1 NWSGL
6 TKMLTTTRSA
16 AARAR
21 RTKLRCPRWIAP
33 IVGTNAT
40 RRPCR
45 RHRLTTRRTV
55 GIAAV
60 TITAGSPPRSIRF
73 LLGGESAGLHVGDVA
88 LERLA
93 DGLGQARVTAN
104 ELGLVAQEQ
113 AEQVVAHEHLAVAAD
128 PRADADRR
136 DRERARHL
144 RAQPGRD
151 ALEHDRE
158 ATGLLQHLR
167 LAQQALL
174 IGLAARLHLVAAHRQ
189 DGVRRE
195 TEM

>member
-1 NWSGL
+1 
-6 TKMLTTTRSA
+6 MLTTTRSA

-73 LLGGESAGLHVGDVA
+73 LLGGESAGPHVRDVA
-88 LERLA
+88 PQRPPG
-93 DGLGQARVTAN
+93 GLRQARGTA
-104 ELGLVAQEQ
+104 GGPWGGWPGQTP
-113 AEQVVAHEHLAVAAD
+113 HRGGPHPPPP
-128 PRADADRR
+128 PR
-136 DRERARHL
+136 
-144 RAQPGRD
+144 PP
-151 ALEHDRE
+151 
-158 ATGLLQHLR
+158 
-167 LAQQALL
+167 
-174 IGLAARLHLVAAHRQ
+174 
-189 DGVRRE
+189 
-195 TEM
+195 